1 MSFLAPLA
9 EAAVEKLG
17 PTLIGRLGNF
27 VKGKAEGAG
36 ASMLPDREP
45 KQLTNESL
53 TS

>member
-9 EAAVEKLG
+9 EAAASKLG
-17 PTLIGRLGNF
+17 PAILGRLGNF

-36 ASMLPDREP
+36 QAMLPDREP

-53 TS
+53 SS

>member
-1 MSFLAPLA
+1 MSFLTPLA
-9 EAAVEKLG
+9 EAAVSKLG
-17 PTLIGRLGNF
+17 LYGRLGNF

-36 ASMLPDREP
+36 QAMLPDREP